1 MTICWDGGTLAYTVD
16 LVCFLPIQE
25 VPFPSKPLLQVHT
38 KLPCT
43 SSHVALEWQSSIS
56 SSHSLTSEKFYKKKK
71 IKCYALIVSGRG
83 KAGYVCA

>member
-1 MTICWDGGTLAYTVD
+1 MTIHWNGGTLAHAED

-43 SSHVALEWQSSIS
+43 SSHVALEWQLSIS
-56 SSHSLTSEKFYKKKK
+56 SSHSLTSENFTREN
-71 IKCYALIVSGRG
+71 IECYALMVSGRG